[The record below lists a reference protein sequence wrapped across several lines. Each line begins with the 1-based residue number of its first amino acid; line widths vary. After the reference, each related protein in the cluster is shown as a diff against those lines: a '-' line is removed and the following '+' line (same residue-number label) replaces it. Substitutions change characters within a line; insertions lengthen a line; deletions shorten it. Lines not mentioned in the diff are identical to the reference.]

1 MLMHET
7 NTLICGCLKTEES
20 EYFKIDI
27 LRGTLWLTYDNLLLN
42 HPEYVASKRFADS
55 SRVGWYHIYGPKI
68 DEFKTWIPIAIWRET
83 SPQCSTFRQRHVRHT
98 NHQKNSPFVSATE
111 VAARQC
117 CHGAAAGDGAGE
129 GHSVAVGA
137 ASPAG
142 GKPRRPG
149 EMEPTRLGN
158 LRPKTGKRWN
168 MRSKSLAKWRFG
180 HLKFG
185 DSSNQQQVWGVYHL
199 VWDPEASRMW
209 FWAQRD
215 LSIVMKKSPSLD
227 WQGPM
232 GFGWY
237 LDRDRKWVNFLATTG
252 RLGRLW

>member
-1 MLMHET
+1 MEVQCWCMKPTTWYVDVSE
-7 NTLICGCLKTEES
+7 NGGERILKDWH
-20 EYFKIDI
+20 FKGNIVI
-27 LRGTLWLTYDNLLLN
+27 NNDNLLLN

-168 MRSKSLAKWRFG
+168 MRSKSLAKWRFD

-185 DSSNQQQVWGVYHL
+185 DSSNQQQVWFTIWFEILKHQECGFEPNGIWASCWKTL
-199 VWDPEASRMW
+199 QVWIGRARCGLDDTWIVTESG
-209 FWAQRD
+209 
-215 LSIVMKKSPSLD
+215 SIS
-227 WQGPM
+227 
-232 GFGWY
+232 
-237 LDRDRKWVNFLATTG
+237 
-252 RLGRLW
+252 

>member
-1 MLMHET
+1 MWM
-7 NTLICGCLKTEES
+7 CLKTGES
-20 EYFKIDI
+20 EYLKIDI
-27 LRGTLWLTYDNLLLN
+27 LRGTLWLTMIIYCWTIRNMWHPSDLLTARGWVGIIFMA
-42 HPEYVASKRFADS
+42 PKSMS
-55 SRVGWYHIYGPKI
+55 SRPGYPLQY
-68 DEFKTWIPIAIWRET
+68 DEKPVLSALRSDNAMFAIQITKKTVPSSLLPRW
-83 SPQCSTFRQRHVRHT
+83 
-98 NHQKNSPFVSATE
+98 

-168 MRSKSLAKWRFG
+168 MRSKSLAKWRFD

-185 DSSNQQQVWGVYHL
+185 DSSNQQQVWFTIWFEILKHQECGFEPNGIWASCWKTL
-199 VWDPEASRMW
+199 QVWIGRARCGLDDTWIVTESG
-209 FWAQRD
+209 
-215 LSIVMKKSPSLD
+215 SIS
-227 WQGPM
+227 
-232 GFGWY
+232 
-237 LDRDRKWVNFLATTG
+237 
-252 RLGRLW
+252 